1 MVSAVPAESACRLLF
16 SPTVGKLAIVVLS
29 PNSLPLLFLGSFLV
43 QSFFVLYESASG
55 YALMEVV
62 EAEEVGSL
70 LEEVQQAVL
79 DPQRF
84 CRTVKLKGFQPFTT
98 AENALEN
105 VNAIS
110 EQMVTDDLKVSGHVS
125 EHKASYCCVLW
136 TAGRRVLV
144 SSGSDRCGGQ
154 SARS

>member
-1 MVSAVPAESACRLLF
+1 M
-16 SPTVGKLAIVVLS
+16 
-29 PNSLPLLFLGSFLV
+29 
-43 QSFFVLYESASG
+43 
-55 YALMEVV
+55 
-62 EAEEVGSL
+62 

-110 EQMVTDDLKVSGHVS
+110 EQIVTDDLKVRRPRHGNINTS
-125 EHKASYCCVLW
+125 VLW
-136 TAGRRVLV
+136 PTTQV
-144 SSGSDRCGGQ
+144 SASIVGGG
-154 SARS
+154 

>member
-1 MVSAVPAESACRLLF
+1 MFSF
-16 SPTVGKLAIVVLS
+16 SPAYIQ
-29 PNSLPLLFLGSFLV
+29 SL
-43 QSFFVLYESASG
+43 FVLYESASG
-55 YALMEVV
+55 YALMEVN

-110 EQMVTDDLKVSGHVS
+110 EQMVTDDLKVREWV
-125 EHKASYCCVLW
+125 
-136 TAGRRVLV
+136 GRR
-144 SSGSDRCGGQ
+144 SGRFSPSTIYVVGRLF
-154 SARS
+154 AKWRRSLML

>member
-1 MVSAVPAESACRLLF
+1 
-16 SPTVGKLAIVVLS
+16 
-29 PNSLPLLFLGSFLV
+29 
-43 QSFFVLYESASG
+43 ASG
-55 YALMEVV
+55 YALLEVI

-110 EQMVTDDLKVSGHVS
+110 EQIVTDDLKNFLEMNLPKVKKSKS
-125 EHKASYCCVLW
+125 ASFQLGCIEPGLASAIQDRLGFPCRSDETVKEIIR
-136 TAGRRVLV
+136 GIRVHFH
-144 SSGSDRCGGQ
+144 R
-154 SARS
+154 

>member
-1 MVSAVPAESACRLLF
+1 
-16 SPTVGKLAIVVLS
+16 
-29 PNSLPLLFLGSFLV
+29 
-43 QSFFVLYESASG
+43 
-55 YALMEVV
+55 MEVN

-110 EQMVTDDLKVSGHVS
+110 EQMVTDDLKVSQRHWADTTRWNWSSQDRHGSGRVGCRSASQGNASWRWRLAKEVLPEAGSPSLSNTVVQYASTGAPLHADGD
-125 EHKASYCCVLW
+125 EHY
-136 TAGRRVLV
+136 
-144 SSGSDRCGGQ
+144 SSWRGTRPIF
-154 SARS
+154 RS

>member
-1 MVSAVPAESACRLLF
+1 
-16 SPTVGKLAIVVLS
+16 
-29 PNSLPLLFLGSFLV
+29 
-43 QSFFVLYESASG
+43 
-55 YALMEVV
+55 MEVI

-110 EQMVTDDLKVSGHVS
+110 EQMVTDDLKVRDV
-125 EHKASYCCVLW
+125 EMASAMQHQKQLYRLLLYHDTR
-136 TAGRRVLV
+136 TAV
-144 SSGSDRCGGQ
+144 
-154 SARS
+154 

>member
-1 MVSAVPAESACRLLF
+1 M
-16 SPTVGKLAIVVLS
+16 
-29 PNSLPLLFLGSFLV
+29 
-43 QSFFVLYESASG
+43 LYESASG
-55 YALMEVV
+55 YALMEVT

-84 CRTVKLKGFQPFTT
+84 CRTVKLKGFQPFTS

-110 EQMVTDDLKVSGHVS
+110 EQMVTEDLKVRHEDFVMVPYITVVGRVPRPGLVAQTVPLT
-125 EHKASYCCVLW
+125 KCVL
-136 TAGRRVLV
+136 GE
-144 SSGSDRCGGQ
+144 
-154 SARS
+154 SAAMSVVRF

>member
-1 MVSAVPAESACRLLF
+1 
-16 SPTVGKLAIVVLS
+16 
-29 PNSLPLLFLGSFLV
+29 
-43 QSFFVLYESASG
+43 
-55 YALMEVV
+55 MEVN

-110 EQMVTDDLKVSGHVS
+110 EQMVTDDLKVSERDGGGYRRFGICHREPHDAQPGRVS
-125 EHKASYCCVLW
+125 IEV
-136 TAGRRVLV
+136 
-144 SSGSDRCGGQ
+144 
-154 SARS
+154 